1 VNGAEGELES
11 EERDEPWYVKA
22 FRTEYLTVYPH
33 RDLESARRE
42 VAWAHQMGLD
52 GRVLDLC
59 CGFGRHSLALRELGV
74 EVTGVDL
81 SPQLLKASRGL
92 DGELSISDRLVRGD
106 VRALPFS
113 DGEFDGLVNLFS
125 SFGYFGDDGDREV
138 LNEVVRVSKAGALC
152 LFDLMLPSTIRAS
165 LVPESER
172 ETEAGLLIER
182 RSLEEGG
189 QRVVKRVRLEG
200 RGGEVQEWR
209 EDVRL
214 YEPAELDELF
224 EAAGLE
230 LMGRFGGLEGEEF
243 DEAASRQV
251 ILTKRR

>member
-1 VNGAEGELES
+1 MAMNDARE
-11 EERDEPWYVKA
+11 EPWFVTA
-22 FRTEYLTVYPH
+22 FRSEYRTVYPH

-42 VAWAHQMGLD
+42 VAWAHAVGIR

-74 EVTGVDL
+74 EVAGVDL
-81 SPQLLKASRGL
+81 SPDLLRDSREL
-92 DGELSISDRLVRGD
+92 DGDLSISDRLVRGD
-106 VRALPFS
+106 VRALPFP
-113 DGEFDGLVNLFS
+113 DEGFDGVVNLFS
-125 SFGYFGDDGDREV
+125 SFGYFGDEGDREV
-138 LNEVVRVSKAGALC
+138 LKEVVRVSRPEALC
-152 LFDLMLPSTIRAS
+152 LFDLMLPSTIRAG

-189 QRVVKRVRLEG
+189 RRVVKRVRLEG

-214 YEPAELDELF
+214 YEPEELDELY
-224 EAAGLE
+224 EGAGLE
-230 LMGRFGGLEGEEF
+230 VMGRFGGLAGEDF
-243 DEAASRQV
+243 DETASRQV